1 MLGAFRG
8 PPSFFMISSNGLAGS
23 CNRSNASSKGKRSW
37 KAGSK
42 NRAAIQIY
50 SMVPQ
55 WYLKSSTVSI
65 QAVNP
70 TKVTFSAETNTF

>member
-1 MLGAFRG
+1 MDWLAVATAPTRRPREKG
-8 PPSFFMISSNGLAGS
+8 P
-23 CNRSNASSKGKRSW
+23 GKLEANMQTGQPFKST
-37 KAGSK
+37 
-42 NRAAIQIY
+42 
-50 SMVPQ
+50 Q